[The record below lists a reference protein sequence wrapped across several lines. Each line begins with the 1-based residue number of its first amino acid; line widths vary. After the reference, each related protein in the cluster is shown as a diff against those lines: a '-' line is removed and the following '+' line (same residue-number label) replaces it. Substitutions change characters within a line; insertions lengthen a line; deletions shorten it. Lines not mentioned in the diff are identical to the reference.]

1 MSSLIANFLKIRSL
15 GSGYGWGGKE
25 SLSSAAPEQGCG
37 PDVLE
42 LL

>member
-1 MSSLIANFLKIRSL
+1 MSSLIAESPGMRSL

-37 PDVLE
+37 AGVSE
-42 LL
+42 SI